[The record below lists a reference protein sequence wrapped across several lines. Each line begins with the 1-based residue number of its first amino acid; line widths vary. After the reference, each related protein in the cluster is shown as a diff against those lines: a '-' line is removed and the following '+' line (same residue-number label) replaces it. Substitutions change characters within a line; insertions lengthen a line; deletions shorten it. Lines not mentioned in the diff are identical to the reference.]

1 MQKKPLVS
9 IIIPYHKKKK
19 YFDFTIKSI
28 KSQTFKNFEII
39 LVYDDINLDELN
51 FVKKKLKKISKKK
64 IIINKKILGPGLSRN
79 EGIKNSKG
87 KYLAFCDAD
96 DIWTK
101 NKLEVQLNFMKK
113 NNLKFLHSNY
123 YIIDLNNKKIGKYNI
138 NTKISYNDLIQ
149 SCNIGLSTVIVDKS
163 LITKKNKFCKLR
175 TKEDYFLWLNII
187 QDINLIHGINKYLV
201 SWRYTKGSLSDSLLQ
216 KLSDAY
222 KLYNYYLKF
231 NVIKSIFYVLRLSFR
246 ALIKKIRIYN

>member
-51 FVKKKLKKISKKK
+51 FVTKKLKKISKKK

-101 NKLEVQLNFMKK
+101 NKLDVQLNFMKK

-149 SCNIGLSTVIVDKS
+149 SCDIGLSTVIVDKN

-187 QDINLIHGINKYLV
+187 QDINFIHGINKYLV